1 VALPQLAAWCCR
13 VGVVLC
19 LLAAFGLPATVVIAA
34 LVGEQLVG
42 VLDGA
47 ARPRRLQAPLEGLG
61 LAERLDR
68 DVDPAP
74 AGVLGLHDGA
84 RCDDCLG
91 AVGVHA
97 ASLPPGAG
105 GGIRWGHT
113 SGVENHGPPGRG
125 GRAAVQPLPLV
136 KRRAP

>member
-13 VGVVLC
+13 VGVVRC

-68 DVDPAP
+68 DVDP
-74 AGVLGLHDGA
+74 
-84 RCDDCLG
+84 R
-91 AVGVHA
+91 
-97 ASLPPGAG
+97 PPV
-105 GGIRWGHT
+105 
-113 SGVENHGPPGRG
+113 S
-125 GRAAVQPLPLV
+125 
-136 KRRAP
+136 